1 MMRVV
6 KLVLG
11 LVLIC
16 AYAGRAL
23 AEEEAKAQPES
34 KSKQPFEIIRSMQ
47 AIQDQIVLGNGD
59 AQGKMPKLI
68 GQIAQRLLAA
78 DSSVWREAKNARA
91 AAIYTLSGGQPRVV
105 RKVLE
110 YGVSPEQET
119 LLMEGALA
127 YAEGRE
133 AKAKQI
139 LLPID
144 AKALAPAVGGH
155 IAMVQSALIAKMDP
169 GKAMELLDQARIL
182 APGTLVE
189 EAALRREVFLAD
201 ETGNLEKFASLSSQ
215 YIRRFP
221 RSVYADNFRR
231 GFSDA
236 VARFGLTNEA
246 GQFAKLES
254 LLNEFADKDQ
264 LGLYLKI
271 AQSGLIKGKIASAR
285 FAAERAIRL
294 SKDGG
299 AERAR
304 SKLYEAAALIL
315 TRSLDAG
322 LVELDS
328 VESARLPKR
337 DAELKAA
344 VGAIAKEIRKAPDA
358 SLSLNE
364 PEPLQET
371 APARRESG
379 VSAAASALIESAQGA
394 LRQTDEILGRS
405 AP

>member
-1 MMRVV
+1 MKRM
-6 KLVLG
+6 LG

-16 AYAGRAL
+16 ACAGGAL
-23 AEEEAKAQPES
+23 GQEEARVQPNS
-34 KSKQPFEIIRSMQ
+34 KSKQPFEIVRSMQ
-47 AIQDQIVLGNGD
+47 AIQDQIVLGNGE
-59 AQGKMPKLI
+59 AQSKLPKLI

-91 AAIYTLSGGQPRVV
+91 VTTYTLSGGQPRVV

-110 YGVSPEQET
+110 FGVSPAQET

-127 YAEGRE
+127 YVEGRE

-155 IAMVQSALIAKMDP
+155 VAMVQSALIAKSDP
-169 GKAMELLDQARIL
+169 GKAMELLDQARLL

-189 EAALRREVFLAD
+189 EAALRREVFLSD
-201 ETGNLEKFASLSSQ
+201 ETRNLEKFVSLSSQ

-231 GFSDA
+231 GFADA

-246 GQFAKLES
+246 SEFAKLEN

-264 LGLYLKI
+264 LDLYLKI
-271 AQSGLIKGKIASAR
+271 AQSGLIKGKIASAH

-294 SKDGG
+294 SKNGG

-304 SKLYEAAALIL
+304 SKLYEAATLIL

-322 LVELDS
+322 VVELDN

-358 SLSLNE
+358 TLSLNE
-364 PEPLQET
+364 PEPLQEA
-371 APARRESG
+371 APARREPG